1 MISIGMIFQFNSDEG
16 SGLIMLSNGETK
28 EFTTRDWVDKS
39 NAPAVGLKI
48 SYEDNGYLRKIKI
61 PSDDEIKNISC
72 DKKTSEDE
80 NPKNFTSLEEFENHY
95 VNKKFVTV
103 AKTKDTIKMQKYSI
117 EGEYSISF
125 SFEDS
130 TPQFRE
136 DLHPLPS
143 IDDHIQYFKDMGYK
157 LASDSGDGE
166 ERKVSLRTYS
176 MDDYGEVTISY
187 PNSKINVTVMMN
199 GKKVF

>member
-1 MISIGMIFQFNSDEG
+1 MVSIGMIFQFNSDEE

-28 EFTTRDWVDKS
+28 EFGARDWVDES

-48 SYEDNGYLRKIKI
+48 SYEDNGYLRKIKV
-61 PSDDEIKNISC
+61 PSEEEINNISSNTNQNE
-72 DKKTSEDE
+72 DPTS
-80 NPKNFTSLEEFENHY
+80 FTSLKEYENHY
-95 VNKKFVTV
+95 LNKKFVTV
-103 AKTKDTIKMQKYSI
+103 GKTKDTLKMQKYSI
-117 EGEYSISF
+117 EGEYSVSISF
-125 SFEDS
+125 KGDKPEL
-130 TPQFRE
+130 TQ
-136 DLHPLPS
+136 DLHPLTS

-157 LASDSGDGE
+157 LASDSGNGE

-176 MDDYGEVTISY
+176 MDDYGEVSISY